1 LAFTTL
7 VELYRAVFRDH
18 PRPDAFRHKAGG
30 AWHDVSSADAQLT
43 IERVAA
49 ALSARGIV
57 PGNRVAILAENRLE
71 WALADFGILTAGA
84 ATVPIYATL
93 TAATARHILFDSE
106 ARLVLVSTAEQLA
119 KVRQVAGELPGL
131 RTAVLMDPAVGESI
145 GTVTWAD
152 LLAEGQA
159 ALAQDPDAA
168 RRLGDAVTPETIAT
182 LIYTSGTTGVPKGV
196 MLTHANLVS
205 NVRDALLD
213 FVIGPADSAVSVLPL
228 SHIFER
234 MAGHFTL
241 ISRGV
246 SIAYAESVD
255 TFAADLAAV
264 RPTIVFAVPRL
275 FERIYARV
283 IDAAV
288 AGGAVKRLIFFKARD
303 VALRWARGLVAGAKA
318 SPWLA
323 LQHGLYD
330 RLVYAKLRARTGGR
344 IRFFVSGGAPLNSEI
359 AEFFLGAGL
368 PVLEGY
374 GLTETS
380 PVIAVN
386 RPAHNKPGTVGPP
399 IANVLVRIADD
410 GEILVQGPGVMKG
423 YLHLPGETEA
433 ALEGGWFHTGD
444 IGHLDTD
451 GHLVI
456 TDRKKDLLVTAGG
469 KKVAPQPIENALKTS
484 KYIAEAVLIG
494 DKRPYVSALI
504 VPHFE
509 QLEAYA
515 RYKGISF
522 VERKDLIRHPAIVDL
537 IRRQVAEHTKE
548 LARFEQIKRFDLL
561 ANELSQDAGEL
572 TPTLKVRRKIVVQ
585 RYAREIDALYAGQE
599 PTGLAPT
606 GDGPGD
612 GRQP

>member
-1 LAFTTL
+1 
-7 VELYRAVFRDH
+7 
-18 PRPDAFRHKAGG
+18 
-30 AWHDVSSADAQLT
+30 
-43 IERVAA
+43 
-49 ALSARGIV
+49 
-57 PGNRVAILAENRLE
+57 
-71 WALADFGILTAGA
+71 
-84 ATVPIYATL
+84 
-93 TAATARHILFDSE
+93 
-106 ARLVLVSTAEQLA
+106 
-119 KVRQVAGELPGL
+119 
-131 RTAVLMDPAVGESI
+131 
-145 GTVTWAD
+145 VTWAD

-159 ALAQDPDAA
+159 ALAQGPEAV
-168 RRLGDAVTPETIAT
+168 RRLSDSVTPETIAT

-213 FVIGPADSAVSVLPL
+213 FEIGPADSAVSVLPL

-246 SIAYAESVD
+246 SVAYAESVD

-288 AGGAVKRLIFFKARD
+288 AGGAVKRLIFFQARD
-303 VALRWARGLVAGAKA
+303 VALRWARGLVAGTKP

-323 LQHGLYD
+323 LQHGVYD

-344 IRFFVSGGAPLNSEI
+344 IRFFVSGGAPLNAEI

-399 IANVLVRIADD
+399 IVNVLVRIADD

-423 YLHLPGETEA
+423 YLHLPGETAA

-456 TDRKKDLLVTAGG
+456 TDRKKDLLITAGG

-504 VPHFE
+504 VPQFE

-522 VERKDLIRHPAIVDL
+522 VERRDLIKHPAIVDL

-548 LARFEQIKRFDLL
+548 LARFEQIKRFELL
-561 ANELSQDAGEL
+561 ANEFSQDAGEL

-599 PTGLAPT
+599 PTGQEPTGLAPT
-606 GDGPGD
+606 GDGSD
-612 GRQP
+612 EGRQP